1 MMDARLTRHA
11 SVRMKQR
18 GIGRT
23 LVELLLS
30 RGDEIHDHRGAVIRH
45 LSSKRKRE
53 AIARELRST
62 AQALEKGDGLYL
74 VEAGDGGAI
83 ITVGHKRDSKSG
95 RNRNRRSKSWA

>member
-1 MMDARLTRHA
+1 MKSPLTKHA
-11 SVRMKQR
+11 TDRMQQR
-18 GIGRT
+18 GIGAS
-23 LVELLLS
+23 LVEILLS
-30 RGDEIHDHRGAVIRH
+30 QGNEIHDRRGAVIHH

-83 ITVGHKRDSKSG
+83 ITVGHNRDSKSS